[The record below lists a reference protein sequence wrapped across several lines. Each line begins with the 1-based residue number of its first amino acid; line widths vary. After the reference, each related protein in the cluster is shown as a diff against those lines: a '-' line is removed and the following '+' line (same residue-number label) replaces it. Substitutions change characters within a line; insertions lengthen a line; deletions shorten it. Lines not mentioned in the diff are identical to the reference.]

1 MKKLSI
7 LLLAFGVVFTS
18 CDNSAK
24 KETKSDPQKAVVDSL
39 EKAVDEGHM
48 VGMQKMGKLKSMK
61 FEAEKKLD
69 SIAKL
74 PEAAKEA
81 AGPLKAKLD
90 ALVTD
95 LSDAKAQMDKWMSE
109 YVYDSAV
116 NDPAQRIKYLTDENG
131 KVTKMKE
138 AILGSL
144 QRADSL
150 LKK

>member
-1 MKKLSI
+1 MKKISI
-7 LLLAFGVVFTS
+7 LLLAIGVAFCS

-24 KETKSDPQKAVVDSL
+24 NETKSDPQKAMVDSL
-39 EKAVDEGHM
+39 EKAVDDGHM

-61 FEAEKKLD
+61 FEAEKMLD

-74 PEAAKEA
+74 PAAAKA
-81 AGPLKAKLD
+81 AAEPLKTQLD
-90 ALVTD
+90 VLVAD
-95 LSDAKAQMDKWMSE
+95 LADAKAQMDKWMSE

-116 NDPAQRIKYLTDENG
+116 NDAAQRIKYLMDENV
-131 KVTKMKE
+131 KVAKMKE
-138 AILGSL
+138 AILVSL